1 MGFEITEEMVE
12 AIVERKV
19 DEAIDGS
26 SVNDMI
32 LERINETVDKI
43 VRDQV
48 SGALEEKFEAIVE
61 SEAGALLDKEAIVD
75 DGWGSRKRYDSY
87 ADFFVAELKERFNNY
102 RIERTVKEVVE
113 KKVKESI
120 NGRADSIIN
129 RVCEEILAE
138 DGMPKIVRCEECA
151 KLDTMRCHVKR
162 ALVADG
168 QCDEGACV
176 APGGYC
182 AWGEGK
188 EPA

>member
-19 DEAIDGS
+19 EESIDGS
-26 SVNDMI
+26 SVSFMI
-32 LERINETVDKI
+32 RDKVNETVDNI
-43 VRDQV
+43 VRDQI
-48 SGALEEKFEAIVE
+48 SGALEEKFKAIVE
-61 SEAGALLDKEAIVD
+61 SEAGALLDKEVIVD
-75 DGWGSRKRYDSY
+75 DGWGNRKRYDSY
-87 ADFFVAELKERFNNY
+87 ADFFVAELKESFSY
-102 RIERTVKEVVE
+102 YKIERTIKEVVK
-113 KKVKESI
+113 KKVDESI
-120 NGRADSIIN
+120 KDRANSIIN
-129 RVCEEILAE
+129 RVCEEIIAE

-182 AWGEGK
+182 SWGERK
-188 EPA
+188 Q